1 MVIYTVFVYNDT
13 KNNITVKCRIFSRV
27 TFYLTTQKEFL
38 WQMKTR
44 WGIFPSKADIADVPS
59 SDVLHVSAIFLQ
71 PC

>member
-1 MVIYTVFVYNDT
+1 MSD
-13 KNNITVKCRIFSRV
+13 FSRGDV
-27 TFYLTTQKEFL
+27 LFNYTKRSFL

-44 WGIFPSKADIADVPS
+44 WVIFPSKADIADVPS